1 MSRKKNEKPQPQ
13 DPWTLSIIGK
23 DGHWQKFNSDP
34 VLRKKMRGVLDTY
47 EEEVAYINNPKN
59 NMSPKNIDF
68 ARNVF
73 LDHMEMVIKHHLE
86 SLIK

>member
-1 MSRKKNEKPQPQ
+1 MK
-13 DPWTLSIIGK
+13 
-23 DGHWQKFNSDP
+23 
-34 VLRKKMRGVLDTY
+34 GVLESY

-59 NMSPKNIDF
+59 HMSPTNIDF

-86 SLIK
+86 SLMK